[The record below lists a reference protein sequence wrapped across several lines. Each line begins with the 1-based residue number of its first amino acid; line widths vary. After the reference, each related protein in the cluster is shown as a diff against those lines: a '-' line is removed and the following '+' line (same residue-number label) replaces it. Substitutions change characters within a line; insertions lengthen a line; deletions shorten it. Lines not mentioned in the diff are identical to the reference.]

1 MEGMTPRVGNRIHRL
16 PRRAG
21 ADVFRTVASGSS
33 ADHNLRIMSCRNL
46 LVWLSLSLVFA
57 VGETV
62 GAESREADRSAA
74 GTAPVLG
81 TPRTDENSRIAHE
94 ELLTKAK
101 SGRIDLYFEGDSI
114 TRRWGCS
121 DAAYRGLLESWKT
134 NFHGW
139 NAGDF
144 GWGGDRVEN
153 VLWRLQNGELDGVNP
168 KAVVLMAGTNNLREE
183 RDRKAD
189 SEAAQ
194 VEEVVSG
201 LRAVLVVIHAKA
213 PAAKVVLMGIT
224 PRKDRSGAP
233 AYVATIRKINQR
245 LAELADGKG
254 VRFIDLSDRLG
265 DADGKPLD
273 GMTVDGLHLSAKGY
287 QIWADAL
294 KPVLTE
300 ILGPRAETDLAPP
313 PTGDPSARRR

>member
-1 MEGMTPRVGNRIHRL
+1 MVVMFPNKSMRRSSVVAFCVWCLTGTLTVLSAETPMVKGI
-16 PRRAG
+16 
-21 ADVFRTVASGSS
+21 
-33 ADHNLRIMSCRNL
+33 
-46 LVWLSLSLVFA
+46 
-57 VGETV
+57 
-62 GAESREADRSAA
+62 
-74 GTAPVLG
+74 
-81 TPRTDENSRIAHE
+81 PRTDENSRIGHE

-121 DAAYRGLLESWKT
+121 DTAYQDLYTNWKT

-153 VLWRLQNGELDGVNP
+153 ILWRLQNGELDGVNP
-168 KAVVLMAGTNNLREE
+168 KAVVLMAGTNNLRKEQ
-183 RDRKAD
+183 DSGPD
-189 SEAAQ
+189 SESAQ

-201 LRAVLVVIHAKA
+201 LRAVLAVIHEKA

-233 AYVATIRKINQR
+233 AHVATIRKINQGY
-245 LAELADGKG
+245 AGLADGKAI
-254 VRFIDLSDRLG
+254 RFIDLSDRLG
-265 DADGKPLD
+265 DADGKPLE

-287 QIWADAL
+287 QVWADAM

-313 PTGDPSARRR
+313 PTSDPSARRKK